1 MIRLA
6 LMLFALL
13 IGAPSW
19 ASAPP
24 ADTADADTAAA
35 ALELRFAEDAANHV
49 RDLADLYSK
58 RGISAPKMAQPKAS
72 DIVRYLVTSRDD
84 ASPGYPGGTAVL
96 FYAHRGDRLAIYLIG
111 QQGLL
116 AYHVAAIAPAELR
129 MAANF
134 YRIDLNVDGIAR
146 SRAPVWTGPAPA
158 AVTAA
163 AAAPAVSASVA
174 NRNTP
179 INDILLPP
187 TIRTALIG
195 VRHLVV
201 VAGGVIATNPFAA
214 FPLTGKDLLIDRMS
228 VTVSAG
234 LFDLD
239 QMIRPWEGRNEF
251 RGMLLVGDPLVPRT
265 PEWKVPRLQ
274 GAADEALL
282 LAGRVAATPLIGEAA
297 TKTVVVGRM
306 GSAQMLYFAA
316 HGASDPR
323 APLSGGFLML
333 AGPTPEQA
341 FLTAGEVQQM
351 DLRANLVVLSACQ
364 TGLGFNHDGGVI
376 GLARAFQKAGAPR
389 VVMSLWSVSDEA
401 TLYLMDH
408 FQLAA
413 MDNVPAEALR
423 LAMLETRKKFPD
435 PALWASF
442 TLFGTPR

>member
-6 LMLFALL
+6 LMLLALL

-19 ASAPP
+19 AGSPP
-24 ADTADADTAAA
+24 AAAEAAPAA
-35 ALELRFAEDAANHV
+35 ALELRFAEDAATHV

-58 RGISAPKMAQPKAS
+58 RGMTPPKMAQPKVA
-72 DIVRYLVTSRDD
+72 DMVRYLVTSRDD
-84 ASPGYPGGTAVL
+84 DSPGYPGGTAVL
-96 FYAHRGDRLAIYLIG
+96 FYAHRGDRLAIYLMG
-111 QQGLL
+111 QEGIL
-116 AYHVAAIAPAELR
+116 AYHEAAIAPAELR

-146 SRAPVWTGPAPA
+146 SRAPLWTGPAPA
-158 AVTAA
+158 A
-163 AAAPAVSASVA
+163 PAVSASRA

-187 TIRTALIG
+187 TIRTALLG

-201 VAGGVIATNPFAA
+201 VAGGLIATNPFAA
-214 FPLTGKDLLIDRMS
+214 FPLTDKELLIDRMS

-239 QMIRPWEGRNEF
+239 QMIRPWGGRNEF
-251 RGMLLVGDPLVPRT
+251 RDLLLVGDPLVPRT
-265 PEWKVPRLQ
+265 PDWKVPRLK
-274 GAADEALL
+274 GAETEARL
-282 LAGRVAATPLIGEAA
+282 LAGRVAATPLLGKAA
-297 TKTVVVGRM
+297 TKAAVLGRLS
-306 GSAQMLYFAA
+306 SAQMLYFAA
-316 HGASDPR
+316 HGAADPN

-341 FLTAGEVQQM
+341 FLTAGEVQQE

-389 VVMSLWSVSDEA
+389 VVMSLWSVSDDA

-413 MDNVPAEALR
+413 MENVPAEALR
-423 LAMLETRKKFPD
+423 LAMLETRKKYPD
-435 PALWASF
+435 PALRASF